1 MVKWLI
7 NLQLWRIFS
16 VLAAIC
22 LVSSSN
28 IRSHRQF
35 ILYFIYLYCE
45 AYLHNTFKL
54 EGESSKWHK
63 LISYDFCKFKEK
75 HFVFPFVTFATFVR
89 QNLPCDKLG
98 GSLPYE
104 GQFNFIHRNI
114 LYQKLQLLILACND
128 TIKIL
133 QCYLFLYKSIN
144 VMFKL

>member
-1 MVKWLI
+1 MQCGSSARPYFRSLGSSVSWQAEKTIYGDWEWNTGTQCLHY
-7 NLQLWRIFS
+7 QL
-16 VLAAIC
+16 
-22 LVSSSN
+22 
-28 IRSHRQF
+28 
-35 ILYFIYLYCE
+35 

-54 EGESSKWHK
+54 EGESSKWHT

-98 GSLPYE
+98 GSFPYE

-133 QCYLFLYKSIN
+133 QCYFLYKSIN